1 MMHPDLEAKL
11 SRCRTLPSPPRI
23 CEQIVSLARQPD
35 LELADLAGVIGRDP
49 GLAARVL
56 RIANS
61 PFYARRRNV
70 GNLRDAL
77 VVLGL
82 NAAISL
88 ALGFSLV
95 RSLIDSRGSA
105 ERYTRFWSR
114 SLLAAHAAQE
124 MAKKL
129 TEVVPEDAFLAAL
142 VQDIGILAMDQ
153 ALGDAYRALTP
164 ADGHIEHDALVAAE
178 RERFGADHAEVG
190 VWLLE
195 RWSLPDSLRA
205 AVGASHRSEPVPAD
219 DPDALFCNCV
229 AVSGCV
235 ADLWL
240 ARDRHGAIEEARL
253 KAGDWLRIAPE
264 VLGGVVEAISA
275 QIPETTELYGIA
287 IVDEPT
293 RAAILEEAGELLLL
307 HSLRTAADAR
317 ENLQRAEQLE
327 AHARLLEEQARR
339 DAMTGTFNRRYLDS
353 LLEKE
358 FGNACEHGWPLSVVF
373 IDLDH
378 FKKVNDTY
386 GHQVGD
392 RVLASVARLLSA
404 SARQHDIV
412 ARYGGEEFVLLLPA
426 TGRDSATCMAQRLIE
441 QIAAVPHAEVEHQ
454 PIHMT
459 ASAGLATHTGS
470 SPFPSSEA
478 LVRDADAALYRA
490 KVGGR
495 NRVVVSGAK
504 SPDV

>member
-1 MMHPDLEAKL
+1 
-11 SRCRTLPSPPRI
+11 
-23 CEQIVSLARQPD
+23 VSLARQPD

-61 PFYARRRNV
+61 SFYARRRNV
-70 GNLRDAL
+70 SNLRDAL
-77 VVLGL
+77 VVLGI

-95 RSLIDSRGSA
+95 RSLSESRGGA
-105 ERYTRFWSR
+105 ERYTQFWSR

-124 MAKKL
+124 MGRRLAAGL
-129 TEVVPEDAFLAAL
+129 PEDAFLAGL

-153 ALGDAYRALTP
+153 ALGEEYRALAP
-164 ADGHIEHDALVAAE
+164 ADGRIDHDALVAAE

-195 RWSLPDSLRA
+195 RWNLPETLRA
-205 AVGASHRSEPVPAD
+205 AVAASHGSEPVPAD
-219 DPDALFCNCV
+219 DPDAVFCNCI

-240 ARDRHGAIEEARL
+240 SPDHYGAIEEARI
-253 KAGDWLRIAPE
+253 KAGAWLGLAPE
-264 VLGGVVEAISA
+264 VLGGVVEGVSSC
-275 QIPETTELYGIA
+275 IPEARELYGIA
-287 IVDEPT
+287 LVDEPT

-307 HSLRTAADAR
+307 HSLRTAAEAR
-317 ENLQRAEQLE
+317 ENLHRAERLE
-327 AHARLLEEQARR
+327 AHARVVEEQARR
-339 DAMTGTFNRRYLDS
+339 DPLTGTFNRRYLDS

-358 FGNACEHGWPLSVVF
+358 FASASEHGWPLSVVF
-373 IDLDH
+373 VDLDH

-404 SARQHDIV
+404 GARQDDIV
-412 ARYGGEEFVLLLPA
+412 ARYGGEEFVLVLPA
-426 TGRDSATCMAQRLIE
+426 TGRDAAACMAQRLIE
-441 QIAAVPHAEVEHQ
+441 QIAAVQHAEVDHR
-454 PIHMT
+454 PIRMT
-459 ASAGLATHTGS
+459 ASAGLATHTGA

-478 LVRDADAALYRA
+478 LVRDADAALYSA

-495 NRVVVSGAK
+495 NRVVVSAK
-504 SPDV
+504 AGGL